1 MLRHKNYL
9 PTTQS
14 VRADRG
20 RLLAFVCFSLCALV
34 SVCVCVCVFK
44 CAFIQTQPAGLGDTP
59 EEH

>member
-20 RLLAFVCFSLCALV
+20 QLLAFVCFSLCAL
-34 SVCVCVCVFK
+34 VCVCVFK
-44 CAFIQTQPAGLGDTP
+44 CAFIQTQIAGLGNTP